1 MTTPAKSDHSNP
13 HHPQSITMMATPPTW
28 PLRRGRVA
36 KRRRRWK
43 IMVAGDRSGTP
54 TPNCSGSL
62 TSVQT
67 QPKLYSYLTQSISHP
82 ISLSHFLTFIPDN
95 QEYSYLLGCLEYTQ
109 GTFWESS
116 SFEKGKVF
124 FFRSNIKSCTSL
136 MLSSCVLNL
145 GHIWRRRSYNLFPSE
160 LKY

>member
-1 MTTPAKSDHSNP
+1 MTTPE
-13 HHPQSITMMATPPTW
+13 QS
-28 PLRRGRVA
+28 
-36 KRRRRWK
+36 
-43 IMVAGDRSGTP
+43 DRSSSTIHLAIEKRKGGKKEEEMKNHGCRRSQWDSNTQLFRLTHFRP
-54 TPNCSGSL
+54 DSTETVLLSHSKYNPILSHYLTFSSL
-62 TSVQT
+62 TSV
-67 QPKLYSYLTQSISHP
+67 
-82 ISLSHFLTFIPDN
+82 PDN

-145 GHIWRRRSYNLFPSE
+145 GHI
-160 LKY
+160 